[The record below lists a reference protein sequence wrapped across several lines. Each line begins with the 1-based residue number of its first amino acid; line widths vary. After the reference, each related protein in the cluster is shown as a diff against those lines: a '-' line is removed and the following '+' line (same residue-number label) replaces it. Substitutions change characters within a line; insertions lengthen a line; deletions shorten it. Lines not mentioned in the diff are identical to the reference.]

1 MEGVVVELPEF
12 WNVTTENVT
21 TENVTDF
28 DRDES
33 LAQAEVA
40 TLSVVFTVTV
50 LGNTTVLIAL
60 ATRPRKKL
68 SRMYYF
74 ILHLSIADL
83 CTAFLSVLPQLA
95 WDVTYRFYGGPLL
108 CKLVKYGQTLGPY
121 LSAYILMATAL
132 DRYQAVCHPL
142 AYCSWTSRRSRAM
155 VWTAWGFALLF
166 CIPQV
171 SSSIQ
176 GGQFETVHYISANRV
191 GGGKDLFSKSGA
203 HQNFSLGGETDTLY
217 NLYLILKITHIM
229 SYV

>member
-1 MEGVVVELPEF
+1 MEGSVVELSELR
-12 WNVTTENVT
+12 NGTNGNGTS
-21 TENVTDF
+21 DS

-40 TLSVVFTVTV
+40 ILSIMFGVTV
-50 LGNTTVLIAL
+50 LGNMAVLLAL
-60 ATRPRKKL
+60 SARPMKKL
-68 SRMYYF
+68 SRMNYF

-95 WDVTYRFYGGPLL
+95 WDVTYRFHGGPFL

-155 VWTAWGFALLF
+155 VWTAWTFALLL

-171 SSSIQ
+171 SSPIQ
-176 GGQFETVHYISANRV
+176 DGKFETVQYRRTNRGV
-191 GGGKDLFSKSGA
+191 GGG
-203 HQNFSLGGETDTLY
+203 NNIE
-217 NLYLILKITHIM
+217 N
-229 SYV
+229 

>member
-1 MEGVVVELPEF
+1 MEGSVVELSKLR
-12 WNVTTENVT
+12 NATYENGT
-21 TENVTDF
+21 SDS

-40 TLSVVFTVTV
+40 ILSIMFAVTVFGNMAVLLALSV
-50 LGNTTVLIAL
+50 
-60 ATRPRKKL
+60 RPRKKL

-155 VWTAWGFALLF
+155 VWAAWTFALLL

-171 SSSIQ
+171 SSPTQ
-176 GGQFETVHYISANRV
+176 GGKFETVDYR
-191 GGGKDLFSKSGA
+191 GD
-203 HQNFSLGGETDTLY
+203 EPRRRRWEE
-217 NLYLILKITHIM
+217 
-229 SYV
+229 YV

>member
-1 MEGVVVELPEF
+1 MEESVVELSKLL
-12 WNVTTENVT
+12 NATYENGT
-21 TENVTDF
+21 SDS

-40 TLSVVFTVTV
+40 ILSIMFAVTV
-50 LGNTTVLIAL
+50 LGNMAVLLAL
-60 ATRPRKKL
+60 SVRPRKKL

-108 CKLVKYGQTLGPY
+108 CKLVKYGQTFGPY

-155 VWTAWGFALLF
+155 VWTAWTFALLL

-171 SSSIQ
+171 SSPTQ
-176 GGQFETVHYISANRV
+176 GGKFETVEYRRTNRGV
-191 GGGKDLFSKSGA
+191 GGRKNMF
-203 HQNFSLGGETDTLY
+203 N
-217 NLYLILKITHIM
+217 
-229 SYV
+229 